1 MKYIDTHCHLLFP
14 FYDEDREEVLL
25 KVDDELD
32 LFIEIGGDL
41 DNSQKVVDFIK
52 NQPKAFGTV
61 GIHPTDS
68 EGFDINLIDKLE
80 ELAKNDKIVGIGE
93 TGLDFYWETN
103 KQTQYKV
110 FDAQVSIAEKLNKPL
125 VLHIRDA
132 YNDAYEFLKK
142 SSLPSKLGVVHCFS
156 DTWETAKKFLDLGF
170 YLGFDGPITYPKNAE
185 LRKVVQQ
192 TPFERILPETDSPF
206 LPPVPFRGKRNM
218 PIYVKYVYEKI
229 AEIKKIDIEELKSKL
244 YFNTMSLF
252 F

>member
-1 MKYIDTHCHLLFP
+1 LLFP

-132 YNDAYEFLKK
+132 YDEAYEFLKK
-142 SSLPSKLGVVHCFS
+142 SNLPSKLGVVHCFS

>member
-1 MKYIDTHCHLLFP
+1 LLFP
-14 FYDEDREEVLL
+14 YYDEDREEVLQ
-25 KVDDELD
+25 KVNDELD

-110 FDAQVSIAEKLNKPL
+110 FDAQVSIAKKLNKPL

>member
-1 MKYIDTHCHLLFP
+1 
-14 FYDEDREEVLL
+14 
-25 KVDDELD
+25 
-32 LFIEIGGDL
+32 
-41 DNSQKVVDFIK
+41 
-52 NQPKAFGTV
+52 
-61 GIHPTDS
+61 
-68 EGFDINLIDKLE
+68 
-80 ELAKNDKIVGIGE
+80 
-93 TGLDFYWETN
+93 
-103 KQTQYKV
+103 V

-132 YNDAYEFLKK
+132 YDEAYEFLKK
-142 SSLPSKLGVVHCFS
+142 SNLPSKLGVVHCFS

-170 YLGFDGPITYPKNAE
+170 YLGFDGPITYPKNTE

-192 TPFERILPETDSPF
+192 TPLERILPETDSPF

>member
-132 YNDAYEFLKK
+132 YDEAYEFLKK
-142 SSLPSKLGVVHCFS
+142 SNLPSKLGVVHCFS

>member
-14 FYDEDREEVLL
+14 YYDEDREEVLQ
-25 KVDDELD
+25 KVNDELD

-110 FDAQVSIAEKLNKPL
+110 FDAQVSIAKKLNKPL

-142 SSLPSKLGVVHCFS
+142 SSLPRKLGVVHCFS

-170 YLGFDGPITYPKNAE
+170 YLGFDGPITYPKNTE

-192 TPFERILPETDSPF
+192 TPLERILPETDSPF

>member
-1 MKYIDTHCHLLFP
+1 LLFP
-14 FYDEDREEVLL
+14 YYDEDREEVLQ
-25 KVDDELD
+25 KVNDELD

-68 EGFDINLIDKLE
+68 EDFDINLIDKLE

-110 FDAQVSIAEKLNKPL
+110 FDAQVSIAKKLNKPL

-142 SSLPSKLGVVHCFS
+142 SSLPV
-156 DTWETAKKFLDLGF
+156 
-170 YLGFDGPITYPKNAE
+170 N
-185 LRKVVQQ
+185 
-192 TPFERILPETDSPF
+192 
-206 LPPVPFRGKRNM
+206 
-218 PIYVKYVYEKI
+218 
-229 AEIKKIDIEELKSKL
+229 
-244 YFNTMSLF
+244 
-252 F
+252 

>member
-1 MKYIDTHCHLLFP
+1 LLFP
-14 FYDEDREEVLL
+14 YYDEDREEVLQ
-25 KVDDELD
+25 KVNDELD

-132 YNDAYEFLKK
+132 YDEAYEFLKK
-142 SSLPSKLGVVHCFS
+142 SNLPSKLGVVHCFS

>member
-68 EGFDINLIDKLE
+68 EDFDINFIDKLE

-132 YNDAYEFLKK
+132 YDEAYEFLKK
-142 SSLPSKLGVVHCFS
+142 SNLPSKLGVVHCFS

-229 AEIKKIDIEELKSKL
+229 AEIRRL
-244 YFNTMSLF
+244 T
-252 F
+252 

>member
-1 MKYIDTHCHLLFP
+1 
-14 FYDEDREEVLL
+14 
-25 KVDDELD
+25 
-32 LFIEIGGDL
+32 
-41 DNSQKVVDFIK
+41 
-52 NQPKAFGTV
+52 
-61 GIHPTDS
+61 
-68 EGFDINLIDKLE
+68 
-80 ELAKNDKIVGIGE
+80 NDKIVGIGA
-93 TGLDFYWETN
+93 TGLDLYWETN
-103 KQTQYKV
+103 TQTQYKV
-110 FDAQVSIAEKLNKPL
+110 FDAQVSIAKKLNKPL

-170 YLGFDGPITYPKNAE
+170 YLGFDGPITYPKNTE

-192 TPFERILPETDSPF
+192 TPLERILPETDSPF